1 MSNAYRFPLV
11 LALLFFAANLL
22 VCRLV
27 HNETSEGVF
36 RMDDSVIRYMEALEA
51 SDVSKTSTKP
61 SFGNSGLL

>member
-27 HNETSEGVF
+27 HNESTEGVF
-36 RMDDSVIRYMEALEA
+36 RMDDSVIQYMEALEA
-51 SDVSKTSTKP
+51 ADVNKTSTKP
-61 SFGNSGLL
+61 SFGNNGLL